1 MPRDGGFTATFC
13 CKLKRPASA
22 CTPPPHAVL
31 LGSDHAAARLHASSR
46 ARQPATRAPPACPD
60 ARLVAC
66 ALPNLPTLPVHAEEV
81 PLGEAP
87 MNWAGRRVRPVDRA
101 PPSAPYLPHPDPLQL
116 NCGATARRGAARSAR
131 ACCGPRT
138 TACDSAGWAAHCGID
153 QGYLLVAFIENLASA
168 VLPDPSAA
176 RHETVVAPH
185 AMAEFGGGQHSACTS
200 PSTRSTAR
208 GAV

>member
-1 MPRDGGFTATFC
+1 MLLLPSG
-13 CKLKRPASA
+13 
-22 CTPPPHAVL
+22 PPPSPPPPGGTQVPAHGSRRPGRRPHAPIRVL
-31 LGSDHAAARLHASSR
+31 SR
-46 ARQPATRAPPACPD
+46 
-60 ARLVAC
+60 
-66 ALPNLPTLPVHAEEV
+66 ALPNPPTRPGHAEEG
-81 PLGEAP
+81 PPGEAP
-87 MNWAGRRVRPVDRA
+87 MDRVGRRARPVDRA
-101 PPSAPYLPHPDPLQL
+101 PPDAPCLPRPDPLQL
-116 NCGATARRGAARSAR
+116 NCSAAARRGAARPVR
-131 ACCGPRT
+131 ACRAQDVRMRDFRGRGPRT
-138 TACDSAGWAAHCGID
+138 AACDSAGWAAHCGIG